1 MMKSGSLTA
10 VALAVAL
17 TGCANIQTQTGLDNK
32 TVSAAGGA
40 AIGCVGGALLAKIT
54 GQNAAAGCAMG
65 AVAGGLIGFEKARQE
80 EIAAAVQAQQ
90 DAIAALGP
98 LPSGVQIKVEPIKTV
113 PVMVTDKTSKQ
124 TKAVDS
130 FESFDLDIPLSMKG
144 TPGYDKAIS
153 SLSAFAV
160 KKADERGSS
169 NVVRAMTAADARAN
183 KFVPETN
190 VAKTPKGNPVTVTKV
205 INNATQKGVERI
217 TVRVRKLE
225 PTDVS

>member
-1 MMKSGSLTA
+1 MKLLTLTA

-17 TGCANIQTQTGLDNK
+17 TGCADIQKQTGLDGK

-54 GQNAAAGCAMG
+54 GQNAAAGCAVG
-65 AVAGGLIGFEKARQE
+65 AIAGGLIGFEKARQE

-98 LPSGVQIKVEPIKTV
+98 LPSGTRIKAEPIKTV
-113 PVMVTDKTSKQ
+113 PVMVTDKTSNQ
-124 TKAVDS
+124 TTEVDS
-130 FESFDLDIPLSMKG
+130 FESFDLDIPLAMKG

-160 KKADERGSS
+160 KKADERGAS
-169 NVVRAMTAADARAN
+169 NIDRTMTAADARAN

-190 VAKTPKGNPVTVTKV
+190 VAKTPKGNPVTVSKA
-205 INNATQKGVERI
+205 INNATQKGVERV

-225 PTDVS
+225 PTVVS

>member
-1 MMKSGSLTA
+1 MKFGNLTA

-17 TGCANIQTQTGLDNK
+17 TGCANIQQQTGLDNK

-40 AIGCVGGALLAKIT
+40 AIGCVGGALLAKLT
-54 GQNAAAGCAMG
+54 GQNAAAGCAVG

-98 LPSGVQIKVEPIKTV
+98 LPSGARIKAEPVKTV
-113 PVMVTDKTSKQ
+113 PVMVTDKTNNQ

-144 TPGYDKAIS
+144 TPGYDKAIA

-169 NVVRAMTAADARAN
+169 NIDRAMTAADARAN

-205 INNATQKGVERI
+205 INNATQKGVERV

-225 PTDVS
+225 PTAVS

>member
-1 MMKSGSLTA
+1 M
-10 VALAVAL
+10 
-17 TGCANIQTQTGLDNK
+17 
-32 TVSAAGGA
+32 
-40 AIGCVGGALLAKIT
+40 
-54 GQNAAAGCAMG
+54 
-65 AVAGGLIGFEKARQE
+65 
-80 EIAAAVQAQQ
+80 QAQQ

-190 VAKTPKGNPVTVTKV
+190 IAKTPKGNPVTVTKV

>member
-1 MMKSGSLTA
+1 MKSRSLTA

-17 TGCANIQTQTGLDNK
+17 TGCANIQQQTGLDNK
-32 TVSAAGGA
+32 TASAAGGA

-54 GQNAAAGCAMG
+54 GQNAAAGCALG

-98 LPSGVQIKVEPIKTV
+98 LPSGARIKAEPVKTV
-113 PVMVTDKTSKQ
+113 PVMVTDKTSNQ

-144 TPGYDKAIS
+144 TPGYDKAIA

-160 KKADERGSS
+160 KKADERGAS
-169 NVVRAMTAADARAN
+169 NIDRAMTAADARAN

-205 INNATQKGVERI
+205 INNATQKGVERV

-225 PTDVS
+225 PTAVS

>member
-1 MMKSGSLTA
+1 MKLLTLTA

-17 TGCANIQTQTGLDNK
+17 TGCADIQKQTGLDNK

-40 AIGCVGGALLAKIT
+40 AIGCVGGALLAKIA
-54 GQNAAAGCAMG
+54 GQNAAAGCAVG

-98 LPSGVQIKVEPIKTV
+98 LPSGTRIKAEPIKTV
-113 PVMVTDKTSKQ
+113 PVMVTDKTSNQ

-130 FESFDLDIPLSMKG
+130 FESFDLDIPLTMKG

-169 NVVRAMTAADARAN
+169 NIDRTMTAADARAN

-190 VAKTPKGNPVTVTKV
+190 VAKTPKGNPVTVSKA
-205 INNATQKGVERI
+205 INNATQKGVERV

-225 PTDVS
+225 PTVVS